1 MRKNRRLLII
11 AVPVAAMLFILAA
24 YQYMYVGVKSEI
36 ASIREQQDAKMATL
50 SKYINLISQKP
61 ELEKQLAALR
71 EQAKG
76 QDVKLISGDPISLA
90 SANLQALVKGA
101 VSGRG
106 GTISSERIGKSEELG
121 KVQTLPGGAAV
132 PAAKASNGKK
142 VSAPAVGPK
151 LQVLSVSLDSI
162 LPDTSALS
170 DILYSLET
178 RTPYI
183 VVRELDVRVRNFR
196 DPRDL
201 MVRIDAAGLYEG
213 K

>member
-1 MRKNRRLLII
+1 MRKNRRILLI
-11 AVPVAAMLFILAA
+11 AVPLAVILFGLAV
-24 YQYMYVGVKSEI
+24 YQYMYVGVRTEI
-36 ASIREQQDAKMATL
+36 TAIREQQDVKMATL
-50 SKYINLISQKP
+50 SKYINLIAQKP

-90 SANLQALVKGA
+90 SANLQALVKGV

-106 GTISSERIGKSEELG
+106 GTISSERIGKPEELE
-121 KVQTLPGGAAV
+121 KAPTLPGVAAV
-132 PAAKASNGKK
+132 PAAKAANGKK
-142 VSAPAVGPK
+142 VIAPAVGAQ
-151 LQVLSVSLDSI
+151 LQVLSISMDSI

-183 VVRELDVRVRNFR
+183 GLKELDVRVRNFR
-196 DPRDL
+196 EPRDL
-201 MVRIDAAGLYEG
+201 MVRIDATGLYEG